1 MSDTK
6 DINIKDIINL
16 AKIKNKNIDKIKI
29 IKAYEYAKLMHGN
42 QKRKSGE
49 SYIIH
54 PLHVAYI
61 LAGLGLDTT
70 TICAAL
76 LHDVVEDTKATYED
90 LNKKFGEDIAKLVEG
105 VTKLNKLFKTVEELQ
120 TENYKKMFIAM
131 EDDIRVIILKLAD
144 RLHNIRTLKYLKR
157 DRQIAISRETIELYA
172 PIAHKLGMYE
182 MKMNLQDGAFK
193 YLYPEE
199 YRNIKKGV
207 KEKLNEN
214 RLALGKIKRKIM
226 FELRRQRIVANVKI
240 ETKPLFDIYK
250 KMKEENIKI
259 NQIKDLFSIKI
270 VTKRKNEC
278 YRILGIL
285 NTIYNIIPG
294 YFKDYIAVPRNNMY
308 QAIHEIL
315 IRRRRRYI

>member
-1 MSDTK
+1 
-6 DINIKDIINL
+6 
-16 AKIKNKNIDKIKI
+16 
-29 IKAYEYAKLMHGN
+29 
-42 QKRKSGE
+42 
-49 SYIIH
+49 
-54 PLHVAYI
+54 
-61 LAGLGLDTT
+61 
-70 TICAAL
+70 
-76 LHDVVEDTKATYED
+76 
-90 LNKKFGEDIAKLVEG
+90 
-105 VTKLNKLFKTVEELQ
+105 
-120 TENYKKMFIAM
+120 
-131 EDDIRVIILKLAD
+131 
-144 RLHNIRTLKYLKR
+144 
-157 DRQIAISRETIELYA
+157 
-172 PIAHKLGMYE
+172 
-182 MKMNLQDGAFK
+182 
-193 YLYPEE
+193 
-199 YRNIKKGV
+199 
-207 KEKLNEN
+207 
-214 RLALGKIKRKIM
+214 M